1 MSASANPDIVDD
13 GLVFLYD
20 TDDVKSYKGEPTT
33 NFVTNPDFSTGDLTG
48 WSSTSTSNSD
58 VDIAGVFSEN
68 GYNYF
73 HKKVNKTANGG
84 QDRLVESSTYNIDT
98 SKRTTISIDIWI
110 NPENDYSI
118 TFYARGTTADD
129 TTFDEKPLQNNG
141 STTSTV
147 DLGGGWVRYIYTLQT
162 AWYTGSGT
170 SFRIA
175 IYPAYGGRGL
185 MEYKVRQV
193 QVEQKPHATPFVN
206 GTRSATQGLID
217 RTGNSTI
224 DLSNASFD
232 SNAQITFNNTTG
244 GMTGVPVAH
253 SYLSSSAIEVVVN
266 PNTLNDKDM
275 VGGYRHNNGYSNPTI
290 GSIYIQYNR
299 FYASVITAAEVYRHV
314 SSNTISANQYYHV
327 VLNKDTVDGQLE
339 LFVNGVSQG
348 TVSFDAATYGQW
360 TTAGNYI
367 GTNTLD
373 IGVSTNTNSSQGWG
387 SSTLDGQIPIFK
399 VYNRTL
405 TTAEVRQ
412 NYNATKS
419 RFQL

>member
-1 MSASANPDIVDD
+1 MALFHSPKTSTD
-13 GLVFLYD
+13 GLVFMYD
-20 TDDVKSYKGEPTT
+20 TGNRKSYPGEPTT

-58 VDIAGVFSEN
+58 VDITEVSSEN

-98 SKRTTISIDIWI
+98 SKQTTISIDIWI

-118 TFYARGTTADD
+118 IFYARGTTADD
-129 TTFDEKPLQNNG
+129 TTYDEKPLQNNG

-175 IYPAYGGRGL
+175 IYPGYGGRGL

-217 RTGNSTI
+217 RTGTSTI
-224 DLSNASFD
+224 DISNTSFD
-232 SNAQITFNNTTG
+232 SNAQMTFDGTDDYITLGSDSVLQDIGSFATIECWFK
-244 GMTGVPVAH
+244 
-253 SYLSSSAIEVVVN
+253 SSSLVGSKFAI
-266 PNTLNDKDM
+266 M
-275 VGGYRHNNGYSNPTI
+275 VGWGDGTSYYSNFGIGNWFSAWSDESIYVGINSAAVVYAERDGSAKYHDGNWHHAVALMGHNNHKIYVDGSEVSVSFAYGSNSVSTSKLFGFSSGTEVYI
-290 GSIYIQYNR
+290 GLRPYGNGHFQGDLPVVKIYNR
-299 FYASVITAAEVYRHV
+299 LLSDYEI
-314 SSNTISANQYYHV
+314 
-327 VLNKDTVDGQLE
+327 L
-339 LFVNGVSQG
+339 
-348 TVSFDAATYGQW
+348 
-360 TTAGNYI
+360 
-367 GTNTLD
+367 
-373 IGVSTNTNSSQGWG
+373 
-387 SSTLDGQIPIFK
+387 
-399 VYNRTL
+399 
-405 TTAEVRQ
+405 Q

-419 RFQL
+419 RFGL